1 MARILFI
8 SYYYPP
14 EKAAAAVCVSETAK
28 RLVKRG
34 HCVTV
39 LTTVPNYP
47 TGSVPARY
55 RGHLLQQEVMD
66 GVRVV
71 RVWSYVSANTGFLRR
86 ILAHLSF
93 ACLIPSL
100 GWQAV
105 GHPDVI
111 IVGSPPLFNGIA
123 ARILSWFKQAPF
135 VFWVAD
141 LWPESAVQLGML
153 RHRLFIRLAEW
164 LEWSTYQHARLVWV
178 VTEGMREALIR
189 RGLSPEQIFLLHNGV
204 DAEKFRLAPKAIA
217 RDELGWDDG
226 YVVLYVGTHGLSP
239 GLSTVL
245 AAAEQLQQQNRYDIR
260 FVLVGDGAEK
270 AALVTQALRRDLQNV
285 LFLDPVPHDRV
296 PQLLAAAD
304 ICLAHTRKVRL
315 FEGML
320 PMKMYEA
327 MAAGRP
333 LVLALNGEA
342 CQIAVQEARAALHVE
357 PENAEALVSAILYLY
372 DHPEVAEQLG
382 QCGRAYV
389 QERFDY
395 DTLTATL
402 DTQLTSIVKEL

>member
-1 MARILFI
+1 
-8 SYYYPP
+8 
-14 EKAAAAVCVSETAK
+14 
-28 RLVKRG
+28 
-34 HCVTV
+34 
-39 LTTVPNYP
+39 
-47 TGSVPARY
+47 
-55 RGHLLQQEVMD
+55 
-66 GVRVV
+66 
-71 RVWSYVSANTGFLRR
+71 
-86 ILAHLSF
+86 
-93 ACLIPSL
+93 
-100 GWQAV
+100 
-105 GHPDVI
+105 
-111 IVGSPPLFNGIA
+111 
-123 ARILSWFKQAPF
+123 
-135 VFWVAD
+135 
-141 LWPESAVQLGML
+141 ML
-153 RHRLFIRLAEW
+153 RHRLFIRLSEW

-189 RGLSPEQIFLLHNGV
+189 RGLCPKQIFLLHNGV
-204 DAEKFRLAPKAIA
+204 DTEKFRPVPKAIA
-217 RDELGWDDG
+217 RGELGWDDR
-226 YVVLYVGTHGLSP
+226 YVVLYVGTHGLSH

-245 AAAEQLQQQNRYDIR
+245 AAAEQLQRQNRYDIR
-260 FVLVGDGAEK
+260 FVLVGNGAEK
-270 AALVTQALRRDLQNV
+270 ATLVTQAQRHDLKNV
-285 LFLDPVPHDRV
+285 LFLDSVPHDHV

-304 ICLAHTRKVRL
+304 VCLAHTRKVQL

-402 DTQLTSIVKEL
+402 DARLTSIVEEL

>member
-71 RVWSYVSANTGFLRR
+71 RVWSYVSANSGFLRR
-86 ILAHLSF
+86 VLAHLSF
-93 ACLIPSL
+93 ACLASTL

-111 IVGSPPLFNGIA
+111 IAGSPPLFNAIA
-123 ARILSWFKQAPF
+123 ARILSWLTQAPF

-153 RHRLFIRLAEW
+153 RHRLFIWLSEC
-164 LEWSTYQHARLVWV
+164 LEWSTYQRARLIWAVSR
-178 VTEGMREALIR
+178 GMRETLIR

-204 DAEKFRLAPKAIA
+204 DTEKFRALPKAIA
-217 RDELGWDDG
+217 RGELGWDDR
-226 YVVLYVGTHGLSP
+226 YVVLYVGTHGLSH
-239 GLSTVL
+239 GLRTVL
-245 AAAEQLQQQNRYDIR
+245 AAAEQLQQQNRHDIR
-260 FVLVGDGAEK
+260 FVLVGNGAEK
-270 AALVTQALRRDLQNV
+270 AALVAQAQRHDLKNV
-285 LFLDPVPHDRV
+285 LFLDSVPHDHV

-304 ICLAHTRKVRL
+304 ICLAHTRKVQL

-342 CQIAVQEARAALHVE
+342 CQVAVQEARAALHVE

-389 QERFDY
+389 QEWFDY

-402 DTQLTSIVKEL
+402 DAQLTSIVKEP